1 MVRKEGFM
9 SGKLMEYFNKMPRIG
24 SLSTSS
30 KDGRVNVAIFGSPRM
45 TGEKRVI
52 MATRKNRT
60 FANLQENPYAVF
72 IIMEPGK
79 TTGEWRGLRVYLRMT
94 GYKTEGDELIAF
106 RKQVAGRVSEE
117 AAKAIYAAVEFEV
130 YDIRP
135 LVDTGQKWED
145 YI

>member
-1 MVRKEGFM
+1 MG
-9 SGKLMEYFNKMPRIG
+9 YFNRMPRLG
-24 SLSTSS
+24 SLSTAN
-30 KDGRVNVAIFGSPRM
+30 KDGQVNVAVFGSPRM
-45 TGEKRVI
+45 TDEKRVI

-72 IIMEPGK
+72 MIMEPGK
-79 TTGEWRGLRVYLRMT
+79 ATGEWKGLRVYLKMT
-94 GYKTEGDELIAF
+94 GYKTEGEELIAF
-106 RKQVAGRVSEE
+106 RKQIAERVAEE
-117 AAKAIYAAVEFEV
+117 AAKAIYATVAFEV

>member
-1 MVRKEGFM
+1 M
-9 SGKLMEYFNKMPRIG
+9 SEKLMEYFNKMPRIG

-30 KDGRVNVAIFGSPRM
+30 KDGRVNVAVFGSPRM

-72 IIMEPGK
+72 MIMEPGK
-79 TTGEWRGLRVYLRMT
+79 TTSEWRGLRVYLRMT

-130 YDIRP
+130 YNIRP

-145 YI
+145 CI

>member
-1 MVRKEGFM
+1 M
-9 SGKLMEYFNKMPRIG
+9 SAKLMEYFNKTPRLG

-30 KDGRVNVAIFGSPRM
+30 KDGRVNAAVFGSPRM

-72 IIMEPGK
+72 MIMEPGK
-79 TTGEWRGLRVYLRMT
+79 TTSEWRGLRVYLRMT

-106 RKQVAGRVSEE
+106 QKQIAARVSEE

>member
-1 MVRKEGFM
+1 M
-9 SGKLMEYFNKMPRIG
+9 SAKLMEYFNKMPRLG

-30 KDGRVNVAIFGSPRM
+30 KDGRVNVAVFGSPRM

-52 MATRKNRT
+52 TATRKNRT
-60 FANLQENPYAVF
+60 FANLQENPFAVF
-72 IIMEPGK
+72 MIMEPGK
-79 TTGEWRGLRVYLRMT
+79 TTSEWRGLRVYLRMT
-94 GYKTEGDELIAF
+94 GYQTEGDELIAF
-106 RKQVAGRVSEE
+106 RKQIAARVSEE
-117 AAKAIYAAVEFEV
+117 AARAIYAAVEFEV

>member
-1 MVRKEGFM
+1 M
-9 SGKLMEYFNKMPRIG
+9 SAKLMEYFNKMPRLG

-30 KDGRVNVAIFGSPRM
+30 KDGRVNVAVFGSPRM

-72 IIMEPGK
+72 MIMEPAK
-79 TTGEWRGLRVYLRMT
+79 TTSEWKGLRVYLRMT
-94 GYKTEGDELIAF
+94 GYKTEGDELTAF
-106 RKQVAGRVSEE
+106 RQQIAARVSEE
-117 AAKAIYAAVEFEV
+117 AARAICAAVEFEV
-130 YDIRP
+130 FDIRP

>member
-9 SGKLMEYFNKMPRIG
+9 SEKLMEYFNKMPRIG

-30 KDGRVNVAIFGSPRM
+30 KDGRVNVAVFGSPRM

-72 IIMEPGK
+72 MIMEPGK
-79 TTGEWRGLRVYLRMT
+79 TTSEWRGLRVYLRMT

-130 YDIRP
+130 YNIRP

-145 YI
+145 CI

>member
-1 MVRKEGFM
+1 M
-9 SGKLMEYFNKMPRIG
+9 SEKLMEYFNKMPRIG

-30 KDGRVNVAIFGSPRM
+30 KDGRVNVAVFGSPRM

-72 IIMEPGK
+72 MIMEPGK
-79 TTGEWRGLRVYLRMT
+79 TTSEWRGLRVYLRMT

-130 YDIRP
+130 YNIRP